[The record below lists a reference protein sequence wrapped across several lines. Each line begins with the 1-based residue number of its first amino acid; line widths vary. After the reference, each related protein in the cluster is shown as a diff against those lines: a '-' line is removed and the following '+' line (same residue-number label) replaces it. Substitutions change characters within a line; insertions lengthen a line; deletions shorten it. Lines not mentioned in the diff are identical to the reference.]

1 MRVNSK
7 VFTERTDML
16 SDIVIPNCS
25 PKELSI
31 VTERLINMIVKVG
44 YSVGSYNSVSDLV
57 KKLTVDYWKEY
68 DGLVSS
74 TLNGTAS
81 FKLWYLHAT
90 SEDEIGRALRWLREH
105 HYVYFDET
113 VEERARK
120 SEQSWRQSIKIGH

>member
-25 PKELSI
+25 PKELST
-31 VTERLINMIVKVG
+31 VTERLINMIAKVG
-44 YSVGSYNSVSDLV
+44 YSVGSYNSVGDLV

-68 DGLVSS
+68 DGLAEIIGRDY
-74 TLNGTAS
+74 LS
-81 FKLWYLHAT
+81 FKNWYIHAT

-105 HYVYFDET
+105 HYVYLDEA

-120 SEQSWRQSIKIGH
+120 SEQSWRQSIKVGH